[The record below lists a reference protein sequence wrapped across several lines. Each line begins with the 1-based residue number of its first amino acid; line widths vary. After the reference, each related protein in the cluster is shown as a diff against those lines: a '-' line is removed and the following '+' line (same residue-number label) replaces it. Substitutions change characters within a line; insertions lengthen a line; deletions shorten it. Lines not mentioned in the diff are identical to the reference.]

1 MYIWLEMSWKNK
13 FAGDTQYNK
22 LPEMGPFKIE
32 EEPESLG
39 KQKYRCKLL
48 DIEGKSYMLS
58 TFESTIG
65 NIVNAMEQT
74 GWAEAYNEGEY
85 IRFRSSEVA

>member
-1 MYIWLEMSWKNK
+1 MSWKDR

-22 LPEMGPFKIE
+22 LPELGPFKIE

-39 KQKYRCKLL
+39 KQKYRCKVVCY
-48 DIEGKSYMLS
+48 DGKSFMLS

-65 NIVNAMEQT
+65 NIVNSQEAT
-74 GWAEAYNEGEY
+74 GWAEAYNEGEF
-85 IRFRSSEVA
+85 IRFKSAEVG